1 MTKTQNWVQASRLPA
16 GGSILLLLALAACG
30 SPPPREPVAGQ
41 EARKAMDAAS
51 VAYADCVNAAATA
64 AIPQDVLPGTAAIA
78 AVKGCQDARA
88 TLVKRVDDFHRI
100 GSPTEP
106 ANVSE
111 AVADQSVTA
120 IEGELRN
127 RAVTTIVSGRLA
139 SPDAKVP
146 TEKAQ

>member
-1 MTKTQNWVQASRLPA
+1 
-16 GGSILLLLALAACG
+16 
-30 SPPPREPVAGQ
+30 
-41 EARKAMDAAS
+41 MDAAS
-51 VAYADCVNAAATA
+51 TAYADCVNAAATA

-78 AVKGCQDARA
+78 AVKGCTDARA
-88 TLVKRVDDFHRI
+88 ALVARVLEFHKL
-100 GSPTEP
+100 GAPNEP

-139 SPDAKVP
+139 SPDAKVAS
-146 TEKAQ
+146 EKAQ